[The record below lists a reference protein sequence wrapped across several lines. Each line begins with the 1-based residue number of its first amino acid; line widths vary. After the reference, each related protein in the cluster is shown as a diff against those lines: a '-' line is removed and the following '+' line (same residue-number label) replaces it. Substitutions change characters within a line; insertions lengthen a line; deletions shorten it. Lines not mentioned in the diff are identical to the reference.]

1 MSRADLTPPTFP
13 ANPTSSP
20 PRSIAFLISK
30 MGYLYMF
37 DMHTGAALYR
47 ARISQDTIFSTVPT
61 SNGAILGLTARKGQ
75 LLSVSMNK
83 DNIIP
88 YIINTLQNNDL
99 ALKLSSRLSLPGA
112 EGLFKLELE
121 KLLASGDITGAAKLA
136 GSSGNAL
143 RTPEIIARFQQL
155 PAQPGQPQ
163 PVFVYFSTLLES
175 GPLNEQESIELTKPV
190 LQQGRPQLLEK
201 WLKEDKLA
209 CSEALGDLI
218 MGQDVG
224 MALSV
229 YLRAR

>member
-1 MSRADLTPPTFP
+1 
-13 ANPTSSP
+13 
-20 PRSIAFLISK
+20 

-112 EGLFKLELE
+112 EGLVKLELE

-143 RTPEIIARFQQL
+143 RTPEIIARL
-155 PAQPGQPQ
+155 AP
-163 PVFVYFSTLLES
+163 
-175 GPLNEQESIELTKPV
+175 IKPV
-190 LQQGRPQLLEK
+190 APIFERFEGSPDSLEGITIVITG
-201 WLKEDKLA
+201 ELA
-209 CSEALGDLI
+209 S
-218 MGQDVG
+218 MT
-224 MALSV
+224 
-229 YLRAR
+229 R